1 MAGISAALLCSVAL
15 LSAQQHAGNIHRH
28 ALIAPGAAEAE
39 QLAHDPL
46 AGNFF
51 PPELIMQNQQ
61 GLGLSEEQK
70 NAIIGEIQRT
80 QGQATAVQWR
90 LQQQVERL
98 GSLVKQPRVEETQVL
113 AQLDSVL
120 TVEREMKHLQIG
132 MLVRLKNRL
141 TPEQQAYLRERM
153 PGPR

>member
-1 MAGISAALLCSVAL
+1 MKRLIAGVSTALLCSVSL
-15 LSAQQHAGNIHRH
+15 VWAQQ
-28 ALIAPGAAEAE
+28 PGGRPHEPGG
-39 QLAHDPL
+39 HDPL
-46 AGNFF
+46 DGNFF

-70 NAIIGEIQRT
+70 TYMIGEIQRM
-80 QGQATAVQWR
+80 QGQATAIQWR

-98 GSLVKQPRVEETQVL
+98 GGLVKQPRVDETQVL

-120 TVEREMKHLQIG
+120 TVEKEMKHLQIG

-153 PGPR
+153 PTR